1 MQNTKREIEPELKRC
16 AEYFPVVTILGPR
29 QSGKTTLA
37 KMFFPSYQYVNLENS
52 EIFELAQ
59 NDINEF
65 LNLFKAPLIIDGI
78 HRVSAV
84 LLNKIQVLVDK
95 NKQNGQFIF

>member
-1 MQNTKREIEPELKRC
+1 MI
-16 AEYFPVVTILGPR
+16 
-29 QSGKTTLA
+29 
-37 KMFFPSYQYVNLENS
+37 FPSYQYVNLENS